1 MTDSDPRLAESNRR
15 TSDPSGQP
23 TDADRN
29 GADRDSADRDDRDT
43 RPRMRDVD
51 QTGPDEL
58 DANGVWSRGPA
69 APTEGSDDAAPAD
82 D

>member
-1 MTDSDPRLAESNRR
+1 MTDADPRRADSNRR
-15 TSDPSGQP
+15 TTDPSGHP
-23 TDADRN
+23 DV
-29 GADRDSADRDDRDT
+29 DDDGDVEGDD

-69 APTEGSDDAAPAD
+69 TSPGAEADETAPAD